1 MYRQQMK
8 RDGRSRR
15 GMEAM
20 LERGTVWRDRSVS
33 PTVERGQ
40 YAAGS
45 TLDRYQ
51 NHSKRRGNFSQFGQ
65 QVRWRLFTACVI
77 SLIVMKHQNS
87 YWEILKNFKQK
98 RSLLRMDCKGIFTF
112 ENENLS
118 MDLVFEVRSNR
129 SFLIEG
135 IKVNESSSSN
145 GRPKYRRR
153 EQLDNNRELSR
164 STMRMS
170 PTSVKRGPMGNREYL
185 EIQKQRNSFL
195 HDEINRNIYRVQPSE
210 YGGERMQNYH
220 LQTES
225 QLATDESAGKIN
237 NNLANWRIEDLLGG
251 QSVLNADSIQNAQ
264 TWIANDNSLSPA
276 QIIRARELL
285 QELLI
290 TITAKPDVPV
300 ASGNVPTTM
309 RQAIYIEE
317 RSFPED
323 RPPGF
328 ITDRRISDY
337 TLSHNFSQQS
347 MQSPVRSDAKIR
359 GRELPAMHNSLP
371 ITVPLTIPTQNWR
384 DDPLAVY
391 SDSGEMPMTSRDIP
405 KSPDFRCESQSDYPV
420 MHAENPEFEKG
431 NREHDPILLAPE
443 KRKSH
448 YRDHRRISRSRSR
461 SLGKNC
467 EVSVGERR
475 VPIKSR
481 NFINVGVNRQRKGF
495 RRNNLS
501 NEADH
506 RHRRDNRNGR
516 SLCHSSP
523 PTRAVRRHR
532 R

>member
-1 MYRQQMK
+1 MK

-51 NHSKRRGNFSQFGQ
+51 NHSKRRGNFS
-65 QVRWRLFTACVI
+65 
-77 SLIVMKHQNS
+77 
-87 YWEILKNFKQK
+87 
-98 RSLLRMDCKGIFTF
+98 
-112 ENENLS
+112 
-118 MDLVFEVRSNR
+118 
-129 SFLIEG
+129 G

-185 EIQKQRNSFL
+185 GRELTKHYRGRDRLNAAERTRSKEIRFL

-384 DDPLAVY
+384 DDHLAVY

-506 RHRRDNRNGR
+506 RHRRDNRNER